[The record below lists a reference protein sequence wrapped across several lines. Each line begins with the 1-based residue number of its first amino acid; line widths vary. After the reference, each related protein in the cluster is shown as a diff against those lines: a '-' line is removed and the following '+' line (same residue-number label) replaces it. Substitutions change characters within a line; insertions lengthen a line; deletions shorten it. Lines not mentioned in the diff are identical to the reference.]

1 MGIPICSQ
9 HTEAHQLT
17 SSIHAQSFQS
27 AFSASL
33 LKRNSQLFQKE
44 RLQETC
50 HRRKE
55 GTKNKNNAR
64 SRRKLQKELA
74 LKISKK
80 EEMILYPLNKN
91 TQKRTLGHKKK

>member
-17 SSIHAQSFQS
+17 SSMHAQSFQS

-50 HRRKE
+50 HRRKRKE

-80 EEMILYPLNKN
+80 EEMILYP
-91 TQKRTLGHKKK
+91 